1 MSAQMRI
8 IAGIAAVVAVMA
20 GFWFM
25 VLAPKRVDLSAASD
39 SIAQAES
46 RRDAAVA
53 AVAQAEQA
61 KSRYR
66 RDYAT
71 VARLGKAVPAD
82 DDVASL
88 VYQLETI
95 ARANK
100 IDFRAVKLTGAAAAA
115 PAAVP
120 ANAAAA
126 GTADTKGESTDKK
139 GEEGAEP
146 AATTAVAP
154 VVTQPPPGAVVGP
167 AGLLTVPFTFSFDGD
182 YMKLQR
188 LLKAI
193 NGLAKHD
200 KRQITVQGRLLTID
214 GFSLAASPDGFPK
227 LKATVSATAYIVP
240 EADDTPS
247 ATTQNPAGA
256 TAGAPTSTALTTQDA
271 QGAGR

>member
-8 IAGIAAVVAVMA
+8 VAGVAAVIAVMA
-20 GFWFM
+20 GFWVV
-25 VLAPKRVDLSAASD
+25 VLAPKRADLTAAKA
-39 SIAQAES
+39 SIAAAEA

-53 AVAQAEQA
+53 SATQAEQA
-61 KSRYR
+61 KSSYQ

-100 IDFRAVKLTGAAAAA
+100 IDFRSVKLTGTAAAA
-115 PAAVP
+115 PAAAP
-120 ANAAAA
+120 AAAA
-126 GTADTKGESTDKK
+126 AAKDGE
-139 GEEGAEP
+139 
-146 AATTAVAP
+146 AASAAPTAVAP

-182 YMKLQR
+182 YLKLQR

-200 KRQITVQGRLLTID
+200 KQRISVQGRLLTVD
-214 GFSLAASPDGFPK
+214 GFALAASSAGFPK
-227 LKATVSATAYIVP
+227 LKAVVSATAYIVP
-240 EADDTPS
+240 KPDTS
-247 ATTQNPAGA
+247 ATAAKPAGA
-256 TAGAPTSTALTTQDA
+256 DAPTTTALTTQDA